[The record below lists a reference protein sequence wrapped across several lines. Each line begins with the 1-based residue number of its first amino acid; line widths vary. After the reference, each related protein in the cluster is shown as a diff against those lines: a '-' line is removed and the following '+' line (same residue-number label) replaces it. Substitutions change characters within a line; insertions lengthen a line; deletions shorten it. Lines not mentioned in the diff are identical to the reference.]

1 MNNYDDDDNDEL
13 DVWKGVDRESMLA
26 VDSEHRLRSMN
37 LPFDI
42 DVWYPPLKKH
52 TFHSVFIPLTRQ
64 QAIACVRL

>member
-1 MNNYDDDDNDEL
+1 
-13 DVWKGVDRESMLA
+13 
-26 VDSEHRLRSMN
+26 MN